1 MKTPTLSFEFFP
13 PKNDSVAE
21 ILWDAV
27 PQLAAL
33 DPRFMTVTYGA
44 GGTTRDGTR
53 KALQKMQE
61 IHDIP
66 MAAHLTFINTT
77 KDELKAYTDSLW
89 EMGVRHIVALRGDMP
104 DDADVQWPLDNN
116 PDYFQYTS
124 DFVEGLLGWHDF
136 EISVG
141 CYPEKHP
148 DAPSLNADIEALK
161 KKCDA
166 GADRAI
172 TQFFFD
178 NDDYYRFV
186 DQVRAEGIDTDI
198 APGLLP
204 IYDFASVSGFAKKC
218 EAHVPDWLRA
228 EFAGTEDKPEE
239 ALKIAEEL
247 LITQA
252 LDLAEQGAA
261 HLHIYSMNK
270 APLSVAVAK
279 ALNTRSKAA

>member
-1 MKTPTLSFEFFP
+1 MNMPSLSFEFFP
-13 PKNDSVAE
+13 PKTEKAADV
-21 ILWDAV
+21 LWDAV
-27 PQLAAL
+27 PQLSAL
-33 DPRFMTVTYGA
+33 GPKYMTVTYGA
-44 GGTTRDGTR
+44 GGTTRDGTVDTL
-53 KALQKMQE
+53 KKMRDM
-61 IHDIP
+61 HDIP

-77 KDELKAYTDSLW
+77 KDELKTYTDGLW
-89 EMGVRHIVALRGDMP
+89 DMGVKHIIALRGDMP
-104 DDADVQWPLDNN
+104 ADADVQWPLDDN

-148 DAPSLNADIEALK
+148 DAPSLDADIEALR

-172 TQFFFD
+172 TQFFFN

-186 DQVRAEGIDTDI
+186 DQVRDTGITTPI
-198 APGLLP
+198 CPGLLP
-204 IYDFASVSGFAKKC
+204 IYDFQSMTGFAKKC
-218 EAHVPDWLRA
+218 EAHVPDWLYE

-239 ALKIAEEL
+239 AMKVAEGL
-247 LITQA
+247 LVTQA
-252 LDLAEQGAA
+252 LDLAEQGVE

-270 APLSVAVAK
+270 APLSLAVAK
-279 ALNTRSKAA
+279 ALNANKAAA